1 MVVVGVFM
9 LFRSTS
15 RVPAFFSHTP
25 LYHHAHP
32 LIYNGRRTPGSYLSG
47 KVVWVTG
54 ASSGLGEQFAISA
67 AAGGAEGVILSGRR
81 EDALE
86 RVRLACEE
94 ARPAGAKA
102 GGVRVLPFD
111 MGDLEYAE
119 KTASTKAMEEFGRV
133 DTLVLNA
140 GVSGSVHSSLWTGL
154 CW

>member
-1 MVVVGVFM
+1 M
-9 LFRSTS
+9 LFRSLS
-15 RVPAFFSHTP
+15 RVLAFLSHTP
-25 LYHHAHP
+25 LYHDTYP
-32 LIYNGRRTPGSYLSG
+32 LSVIFDTWYNVRRSPSSYLSG

-111 MGDLEYAE
+111 MGDLEYVE
-119 KTASTKAMEEFGRV
+119 KTAATKAMEEFGRV
-133 DTLVLNA
+133 DTLVLSA
-140 GVSGSVHSSLWTGL
+140 GVSGSVHSSLWNGL